1 MRSKLS
7 RRALFGLAASA
18 VPVLAQHPAV
28 QKASRGTS
36 PLRITNVEAM
46 IVRTPNDSLPP
57 EALIEMPPVGS
68 MTGGTG
74 LWNRLDHSSPTRF
87 KGHTQAVLVKITTN
101 QGIVG
106 WGECHTPSA
115 PRVHQTVITDLF
127 APVLKGQDARNID
140 PLWERLYSTE
150 RVRGYSTGSYTEA
163 LAGVDIAL
171 WDIVGKFTGQP
182 LWQLLGGK
190 YRDRIPTYTGIG
202 GKTIEELKDNAV
214 RAVESGFGAV
224 KMGLSKGPGTND
236 VQRVAGVAD
245 AIKGK
250 GQLLL
255 DSLGAYKL
263 YEAIKVGREIDRLSN
278 IGWWEDALA
287 PEDLSGYAR
296 LAEALDTAVC
306 AGEEVSN
313 RYQFRDLFASKSV
326 DIINPDICRAGGISE
341 CRRIAILADA
351 HGVLWSPHVS
361 TGTALYMSASLHM
374 AAATPN
380 FVIMEGGSAH
390 LGPLGNRLIKEP
402 LEYTP
407 GFGRVP
413 DRPGIG
419 IEFDEGELRKV
430 VRASA

>member
-1 MRSKLS
+1 MTPKLT
-7 RRALFGLAASA
+7 RRGVFALGATS
-18 VPVLAQHPAV
+18 VPLVAQNATV
-28 QKASRGTS
+28 ARATRGTS
-36 PLRITNVEAM
+36 PLRITKVESM
-46 IVRTPNDSLPP
+46 IVRTPNDNLPAD
-57 EALIEMPPVGS
+57 ALIEMPAVGS
-68 MTGGTG
+68 MTGGPG
-74 LWNRLDHSSPTRF
+74 LWNRLDHASPTRF
-87 KGHTQAVLVKITTN
+87 KGHTQAVLVKITTD

-106 WGECHTPSA
+106 WGECHAPSA

-127 APVLKGQDARNID
+127 TPVLMGQDARNID

-163 LAGVDIAL
+163 LAGIDIAL

-190 YRDRIPTYTGIG
+190 YRDKIPTYTGIG
-202 GKTIEELKDNAV
+202 GKTPGELKENAL
-214 RAVESGFGAV
+214 RAVDTGFGAV

-236 VQRVAGVAD
+236 LHRVSTVAD

-250 GQLLL
+250 AQLLV

-263 YEAIKVGREIDRLSN
+263 YEAVKVGRELDRLGN
-278 IGWWEDALA
+278 IGWWEDALL
-287 PEDLSGYAR
+287 PEDLSGYAK

-306 AGEEVSN
+306 AGEEVNN
-313 RYQFRDLFASKSV
+313 RYQFRDYFANKSV
-326 DIINPDICRAGGISE
+326 DIINPDVCRAGGISE
-341 CRRIAILADA
+341 CRRIATLADV

-361 TGTALYMSASLHM
+361 TGTALYMSASLHL

-402 LEYTP
+402 LEYSLGSAT
-407 GFGRVP
+407 VP
-413 DRPGIG
+413 DRPGLG
-419 IEFDEGELRKV
+419 IEFDERELKKV
-430 VRASA
+430 LREH

>member
-1 MRSKLS
+1 
-7 RRALFGLAASA
+7 
-18 VPVLAQHPAV
+18 
-28 QKASRGTS
+28 
-36 PLRITNVEAM
+36 M
-46 IVRTPNDSLPP
+46 IVRTPNDNLPAD
-57 EALIEMPPVGS
+57 ALIEMPAVGS
-68 MTGGTG
+68 MTGGLG
-74 LWNRLDHSSPTRF
+74 LWNRLDHASPTRF

-106 WGECHTPSA
+106 WGECHAPSA

-127 APVLKGQDARNID
+127 APVLMGQDARNID

-163 LAGVDIAL
+163 LAGIDIAL

-190 YRDRIPTYTGIG
+190 YRDKIPTYTGIG
-202 GKTIEELKDNAV
+202 GKTLAELKDNAV

-236 VQRVAGVAD
+236 LNRVSTVAD

-250 GQLLL
+250 GQLLV

-263 YEAIKVGREIDRLSN
+263 YEAVKVGRELDRLGN
-278 IGWWEDALA
+278 IGWWEDALL
-287 PEDLSGYAR
+287 PEDVSGYAK

-306 AGEEVSN
+306 AGEEVNN
-313 RYQFRDLFASKSV
+313 RYQFRDYFANKSV
-326 DIINPDICRAGGISE
+326 DIINPDVCRAGGISE
-341 CRRIAILADA
+341 CRRIATLADV

-361 TGTALYMSASLHM
+361 TGTALYMSASLHL

-402 LEYTP
+402 LEYSP
-407 GFGRVP
+407 GSAKVP
-413 DRPGIG
+413 DRPGLG
-419 IEFDEGELRKV
+419 IEFDERELKKV
-430 VRASA
+430 LRED